1 MFKIRIEKNTTFWQN
16 YQFPDIP
23 SLKIEILTK
32 KVGKSINFEFLQKKL
47 FSKLRKK
54 LFSHYEHYL

>member
-1 MFKIRIEKNTTFWQN
+1 MVKKGIFQIKIEKNTRFSQN

-32 KVGKSINFEFLQKKL
+32 KVGKSINFEFLQKKII
-47 FSKLRKK
+47 FKFEKK
-54 LFSHYEHYL
+54 NF